1 MILAYARSGILQ
13 AVTVV
18 RETPKAV
25 IVRKDGEPRSNH
37 LRIPKGSSTLRLFDN
52 VDDAC
57 KWLGLSL

>member
-13 AVTVV
+13 AVTIV

-25 IVRKDGEPRSNH
+25 IVSKCGEPRSNP
-37 LRIPKGSSTLRLFDN
+37 LRIPKDSKTVKLFEG

-57 KWLGLSL
+57 LWLGIPV